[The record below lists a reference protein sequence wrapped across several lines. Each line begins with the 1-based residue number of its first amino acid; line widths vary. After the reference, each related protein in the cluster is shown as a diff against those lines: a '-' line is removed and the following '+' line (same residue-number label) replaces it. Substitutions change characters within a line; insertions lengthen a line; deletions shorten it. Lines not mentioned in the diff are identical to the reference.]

1 MTTDYPLVKPA
12 DLKDGEFYWVRRFAD
27 AQWLVG
33 MGYTICD
40 GHRMIRVLRNDVDAD
55 TLDEIRG
62 PIVRPERFQREMR
75 RHSWEKR
82 PPQ

>member
-1 MTTDYPLVKPA
+1 
-12 DLKDGEFYWVRRFAD
+12 
-27 AQWLVG
+27 
-33 MGYTICD
+33 
-40 GHRMIRVLRNDVDAD
+40 LRNDVDAD